1 MIVRIWRARIDES
14 RAEEYEDF
22 ARNRSVPTFRA
33 HAGFIG
39 CALLR
44 DGADCTVVTL
54 WDTQRDVERLET
66 SDRYRETVAAIMA
79 TGFVRAAG
87 EAHAASVR
95 T

>member
-1 MIVRIWRARIDES
+1 MIVRIWRARIDEARS
-14 RAEEYEDF
+14 EEYENF
-22 ARNRSVPTFRA
+22 ARNRSIPTFRS
-33 HAGFIG
+33 HAGFLG

-54 WDTQRDVERLET
+54 WDTERDVERLET
-66 SDRYRETVAAIMA
+66 SHRYRETGAAIMA

>member
-1 MIVRIWRARIDES
+1 M
-14 RAEEYEDF
+14 
-22 ARNRSVPTFRA
+22 PTFRS
-33 HAGFIG
+33 HAGFLG

-54 WDTQRDVERLET
+54 WDTPQDVEH

-79 TGFVRAAG
+79 TGFVRAAD
-87 EAHAASVR
+87 EAQAASVR